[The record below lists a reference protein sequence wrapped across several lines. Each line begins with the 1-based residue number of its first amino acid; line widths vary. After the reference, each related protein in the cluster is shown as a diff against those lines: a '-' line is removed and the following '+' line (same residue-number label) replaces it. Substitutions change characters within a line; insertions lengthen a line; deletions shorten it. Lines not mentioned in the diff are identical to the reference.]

1 MKLSPREAAGYF
13 ARPDPSRAGI
23 LIFGADPMRIALKRQ
38 EVTAALGGPAAEAEM
53 RLTRIGAADLRAD
66 PAAVDSAMK
75 AQGFFPGPRVVV
87 LDGAL
92 DAHAP
97 ALVAVLAD
105 WRPSDARLV
114 VAAGNLAKGSALR
127 KLFEDHPNALAAAIY
142 ADPPGRAEV
151 AAILGRAGLTGLPE
165 PILSDLTALAGA
177 LDPGDFAQFAT
188 KLALYKLDDPT
199 PVSAADI
206 SAVAPLSTEAAIDAA
221 LDVVAEGRHE
231 ALGPTLRR
239 LHDQGTGAV
248 ALAIAAIRHFRSLHA
263 IAAHPGGASQGI
275 GALRPPL
282 FGPRRDRML
291 KQAQGWGPAR
301 LEEALAIL
309 IEADLALRSG
319 GQVAPQAALI
329 ERALFRLT
337 FLARR

>member
-1 MKLSPREAAGYF
+1 
-13 ARPDPSRAGI
+13 
-23 LIFGADPMRIALKRQ
+23 
-38 EVTAALGGPAAEAEM
+38 
-53 RLTRIGAADLRAD
+53 
-66 PAAVDSAMK
+66 MK

-97 ALVAVLAD
+97 ALAAVLAD

-165 PILSDLTALAGA
+165 PILSVLTALAGA

-206 SAVAPLSTEAAIDAA
+206 SAVAPLTPMAPTQTPSTTIGKPPAITEKFARWGMERDEPSSDAMKA
-221 LDVVAEGRHE
+221 RTSVVA
-231 ALGPTLRR
+231 APVTA
-239 LHDQGTGAV
+239 AV
-248 ALAIAAIRHFRSLHA
+248 QAF
-263 IAAHPGGASQGI
+263 
-275 GALRPPL
+275 
-282 FGPRRDRML
+282 L
-291 KQAQGWGPAR
+291 KA
-301 LEEALAIL
+301 
-309 IEADLALRSG
+309 
-319 GQVAPQAALI
+319 
-329 ERALFRLT
+329 T
-337 FLARR
+337 